1 MQRFV
6 NNKNNQLIKSVMS
19 YKYLIG
25 FFLFVFSNVNAQS
38 VVKSPD
44 GKLKVLVSN
53 SNGMPVYSI
62 SYNDKIFLENSPLG
76 LKTSVGDFTTGLS
89 LQSEPKQNKIDETY
103 QLPNIKQS
111 KVHYEAN
118 EVVFSFTKED
128 QPAIDVIFRIS
139 NNNVAFQYKINSQK
153 DIISCVVQEEASG
166 FMLPEGTTTFLC
178 PQSKPMT
185 GFARSAPSYETSYT
199 LDDAMGKNGIG
210 EGYTFP
216 CLFKVNNKGWV
227 LISETG
233 VDGNYCGSRLIGRE
247 KGLYTIGFP
256 MAGEN
261 NGNGTTSPGIALP
274 GVTPWRTI
282 TIGEMLHPI
291 VETTIPFD
299 LVQPKYK
306 ASKQYQYTKGTWS
319 WIIKMDNNT
328 TFPVQKQYIDFSAAM
343 GYETILVDAL
353 WDTQIGKDKI
363 VELAEYGKSKN
374 VGLYLWYN
382 SNGYWN
388 DAPQGPRGKMDN
400 SIIRRDEMAWM
411 KSIGVKGI
419 KVDFFG
425 GDKQVTMKL
434 YEDILTD
441 ANDFGLMVI
450 FHGCT
455 LPRGWERMYPNYAA
469 SEAVLASEN
478 LHFGQASCDNEA
490 KNAVT
495 HTFIRN
501 TVGSMDFGGSALNEF
516 YNSDNIPN
524 KGSKR
529 ITSDVFALATAVLF
543 QSGVQHFALAPN
555 NLTDAPVWA
564 INFMK
569 EVPTTWDEVRLLDG
583 YPGKYVV
590 LARRKGNKWF
600 IAGINAQK
608 ETRKIKL
615 KLPMLA
621 SGTALKF
628 YADDEQ
634 LNGKTAT
641 MKLKNNQEVE
651 IKIPCN
657 GGMVLMN

>member
-1 MQRFV
+1 MNF
-6 NNKNNQLIKSVMS
+6 
-19 YKYLIG
+19 KYVICLCLFS
-25 FFLFVFSNVNAQS
+25 FFKLNAQS
-38 VVKSPD
+38 IVISPD
-44 GKLKVLVSN
+44 GKLKVSVSV
-53 SNGMPVYSI
+53 SGGMPFYSI
-62 SYNDKIFLENSPLG
+62 SYNDKKFLENSPLG
-76 LKTSVGDFTTGLS
+76 LKTNAGDFTAGLN
-89 LQSEPKQNKIDETY
+89 LKPDAVQNKIEEQY
-103 QLPNIKQS
+103 ELPNIKQR

-118 EVVFSFTKED
+118 ETVFSFTKENKS
-128 QPAIDVIFRIS
+128 AIDVVFRVS
-139 NNNVAFQYKINSQK
+139 NNNVAFKYKIHPQNETR
-153 DIISCVVQEEASG
+153 SCVVQEEASG
-166 FMLPEGTTTFLC
+166 FILPEGTTTFLC

-185 GFARSAPSYETSYT
+185 GFARTAPSYETSYT
-199 LDDAMGKNGIG
+199 LDAPMGKNGLG

-216 CLFKVNNKGWV
+216 CLFKVKNNGWV

-233 VDGNYCGSRLIGRE
+233 VDGNYCGSRLIGHE

-261 NGNGTTSPGIALP
+261 NGNGTTAPGISLP
-274 GVTPWRTI
+274 GETPWRTI
-282 TIGEMLHPI
+282 TVGETLAP
-291 VETTIPFD
+291 VVATTIPFD
-299 LVQPKYK
+299 LVKPQFK
-306 ASKQYQYTKGTWS
+306 ASQEYKYTKGSWS

-343 GYETILVDAL
+343 GYETILIDAL

-363 VELAEYGKSKN
+363 AELAQYGAAKG

-388 DAPQGPRGKMDN
+388 DAPQGPRGMMDN
-400 SIIRRDEMAWM
+400 STIRRQEMAWM

-455 LPRGWERMYPNYAA
+455 LPRGWERMYPNFAA

-478 LHFGQASCDNEA
+478 LHFGQGSCDKEA
-490 KNAVT
+490 ANAAT

-501 TVGSMDFGGSALNEF
+501 AVGSMDFGGSALNKF

-529 ITSDVFALATAVLF
+529 MTSDVFALATAVLF

-555 NLTDAPVWA
+555 NLTDAPAWA
-564 INFMK
+564 IDFMK
-569 EVPTTWDEVRLLDG
+569 KVPTTWDEVRFLEG
-583 YPGKYVV
+583 YPGKYAVI
-590 LARRKGNKWF
+590 ARRKGTKWY
-600 IAGINAQK
+600 IAGVNAQK
-608 ETRKIKL
+608 ETLKIKT
-615 KLPMLA
+615 KLSMIA
-621 SGTALKF
+621 SGTVLKW
-628 YADDEQ
+628 YSDDEQ
-634 LNGKTAT
+634 LNGKTEQI
-641 MKLKNNQEVE
+641 KLKNNQEIE

-657 GGMVLMN
+657 GGIVLLNE

>member
-1 MQRFV
+1 MNF
-6 NNKNNQLIKSVMS
+6 
-19 YKYLIG
+19 KYIIFFCLFG
-25 FFLFVFSNVNAQS
+25 FLKLSAQS

-44 GKLKVLVSN
+44 GKLKVAVSV
-53 SNGMPVYSI
+53 SNGMPLYSI
-62 SYNDKIFLENSPLG
+62 TYNDKIFLENSPLG
-76 LKTSVGDFTTGLS
+76 LKTNVGDFTTGLS
-89 LQSEPKQNKIDETY
+89 LKSEPDQNKIDETY
-103 QLPNIKQS
+103 QLLNIKQS

-118 EVVFSFTKED
+118 EAVFSFTKENRS
-128 QPAIDVIFRIS
+128 AIDVIFRVS
-139 NNNVAFQYKINSQK
+139 HNNVAFKYKIHPQK
-153 DIISCVVQEEASG
+153 DIISCVIEEEASG
-166 FMLPEGTTTFLC
+166 FILPKGTTTFLC

-185 GFARSAPSYETSYT
+185 GYARSAPSYETTYS
-199 LDDAMGKNGIG
+199 LDDVMGKNGMG

-216 CLFKVNNKGWV
+216 CLFKVNNNGWV

-261 NGNGTTSPGIALP
+261 NGNGTTSPGIPLP
-274 GVTPWRTI
+274 GETPWRTI
-282 TIGEMLHPI
+282 TIGETLNPI

-306 ASKQYQYTKGTWS
+306 ASKEYQYTKGTWS
-319 WIIKMDNNT
+319 WIMKMDNNT
-328 TFPVQKQYIDFSAAM
+328 TFPVQKQYIDFNAAL

-363 VELAEYGKSKN
+363 AELAEYGRTKN

-400 SIIRRDEMAWM
+400 AAIRRQEMAWM

-490 KNAVT
+490 RNAAT

-555 NLTDAPVWA
+555 NLTDAPDWA

-569 EVPTTWDEVRLLDG
+569 EVPTTWDEVRFLDG

-590 LARRKGNKWF
+590 FARRKGNKWY
-600 IAGINAQK
+600 IAGVNAQK
-608 ETRKIKL
+608 ATIKLQL
-615 KLPMLA
+615 KLPMIA
-621 SGTALKF
+621 SGTALK
-628 YADDEQ
+628 YYSDDEN
-634 LNGKTAT
+634 LNGKVETI
-641 MKLKNNQEVE
+641 KLKNNKEVE
-651 IKIPCN
+651 IKIPNN
-657 GGMVLMN
+657 GGVLLLN

>member
-1 MQRFV
+1 MNF
-6 NNKNNQLIKSVMS
+6 
-19 YKYLIG
+19 KYIIFFCLFG
-25 FFLFVFSNVNAQS
+25 FLSLNAQS

-44 GKLKVLVSN
+44 GKLKVSVSVSN
-53 SNGMPVYSI
+53 GIPVYSI
-62 SYNDKIFLENSPLG
+62 SYNEKTFLENSPLG
-76 LKTSVGDFTTGLS
+76 LKTNVGDFTTGLS
-89 LQSEPKQNKIDETY
+89 LKSAPIQNKIDEKY
-103 QLPNIKQS
+103 ELLNIKQRT
-111 KVHYEAN
+111 VHYEAN
-118 EVVFSFTKED
+118 EAVFSFIKENK
-128 QPAIDVIFRIS
+128 PAIDVIFRVS
-139 NNNVAFQYKINSQK
+139 NNNVAFKYKIHPQK
-153 DIISCVVQEEASG
+153 EIMSCVVEEEASG
-166 FMLPEGTTTFLC
+166 FMLPQGTTTFLC
-178 PQSKPMT
+178 PQSQPMT
-185 GFARSAPSYETSYT
+185 GFARSAPSYETTYT

-233 VDGNYCGSRLIGRE
+233 VAGNYCGSRLIGRE

-256 MAGEN
+256 MVGEN
-261 NGNGTTSPGIALP
+261 NGNGTTAPGIALP
-274 GVTPWRTI
+274 GETPWRTI
-282 TIGEMLHPI
+282 TVGETLNPI

-306 ASKQYQYTKGTWS
+306 ASKEYQYTKGTWS
-319 WIIKMDNNT
+319 WIMKMDSNT
-328 TFPVQKQYIDFSAAM
+328 TFPVQKQYIDFSNAL

-400 SIIRRDEMAWM
+400 AAIRRAEMAWM

-490 KNAVT
+490 RNAAT

-529 ITSDVFALATAVLF
+529 MTSDVFALATAVLF

-555 NLTDAPVWA
+555 NLTDTPDWA

-569 EVPTTWDEVRLLDG
+569 EVPTTWDEVRFLDG

-590 LARRKGNKWF
+590 FARRKANKWY
-600 IAGINAQK
+600 IAGVNAQK
-608 ETRKIKL
+608 ETIKLKL
-615 KLPMLA
+615 KLPMIA
-621 SGTALKF
+621 SGSALKV
-628 YADDEQ
+628 YADDEN
-634 LNGKTAT
+634 LNGKVETI
-641 MKLKNNQEVE
+641 KLKNNKEVE
-651 IKIPCN
+651 IKIPNN
-657 GGMVLMN
+657 GGVLLMN

>member
-1 MQRFV
+1 MNF
-6 NNKNNQLIKSVMS
+6 
-19 YKYLIG
+19 KYVLWVCLFS
-25 FFLFVFSNVNAQS
+25 FFKLSAQS
-38 VVKSPD
+38 IVRSPD
-44 GKLKVLVSN
+44 GKLKVSVSI
-53 SNGMPVYSI
+53 SNGMPLYSI
-62 SYNDKIFLENSPLG
+62 SYNEKMFLENSPLG
-76 LKTSVGDFTTGLS
+76 LKTNVGDFSAGLV
-89 LQSEPKQNKIDETY
+89 LKQNPDQNKIDEMY

-111 KVHYEAN
+111 NIHYEAN
-118 EVVFSFTKED
+118 EAVFSFTKENT
-128 QPAIDVIFRIS
+128 PAIDVIFRIS
-139 NNNVAFQYKINSQK
+139 NNNVAFKYKIHSQK
-153 DIISCVVQEEASG
+153 ETRACVVQEETSG
-166 FMLPEGTTTFLC
+166 FVLPQGTTTFLC

-185 GFARSAPSYETSYT
+185 GYARTAPSYETSYA
-199 LDDAMGKNGIG
+199 LDEAMGKNGIG

-216 CLFKVNNKGWV
+216 CLFKVNNNGWV

-233 VDGNYCGSRLIGRE
+233 VDGNYCGSRLIGHE

-261 NGNGTTSPGIALP
+261 NGNGTTAPGIALP
-274 GVTPWRTI
+274 GETPWRTI
-282 TIGEMLHPI
+282 TVGETLGPI
-291 VETTIPFD
+291 VATTIPFD
-299 LVQPKYK
+299 LVKPKYK
-306 ASKQYQYTKGTWS
+306 ASKEYQYTKGTWS
-319 WIIKMDNNT
+319 WIMKMDNNT
-328 TFPVQKQYIDFSAAM
+328 TFPVQRQYIDFSNAL
-343 GYETILVDAL
+343 GYETILIDAL

-363 VELAEYGKSKN
+363 AELAEYGRTKN

-388 DAPQGPRGKMDN
+388 DAPQGPRGMMDN
-400 SIIRRDEMAWM
+400 AAVRRQEMAWM

-441 ANDFGLMVI
+441 ANDLGIMVI

-478 LHFGQASCDNEA
+478 LHFGQVSCDNEA
-490 KNAVT
+490 VNATT

-501 TVGSMDFGGSALNEF
+501 TVGSMDFGGSALNKF

-555 NLTDAPVWA
+555 NLTDAPEWA
-564 INFMK
+564 INFIK
-569 EVPTTWDEVRLLDG
+569 EVPSTWDEVRFLEG
-583 YPGKYVV
+583 YPGKYVII
-590 LARRKGNKWF
+590 ARRKGIKWY

-608 ETRKIKL
+608 ETLKIKL
-615 KLPMLA
+615 KLPMIVL
-621 SGTALKF
+621 GTTLQ
-628 YADDEQ
+628 YYSDDAQ
-634 LNGKTAT
+634 LNGKKETL
-641 MKLKNNQEVE
+641 KLKKNQEAE
-651 IKIPCN
+651 IEIPCN
-657 GGMVLMN
+657 GGVLLLN